1 MGVCLLLL
9 GGILQADAQSNL
21 RYKLLPIA
29 GDTLRL
35 DTLSIVPGTLTIR
48 DADDT
53 MVDTADFDF
62 LPYQSLLVWKKK
74 PSATQVK
81 LFYRV
86 YPFNFTAERFNKSNQ
101 AYRDYSSGMIARPF
115 MYKPDEARTNLIDF
129 GGLDYNGNF
138 SRSVSFGSNQSVV
151 LNSIFNLQLSG
162 MLTKD
167 LEVTAAITD
176 NNIPIQPEGNTQQ
189 IQEFDRIFIQLRKDQ
204 HKVVVG
210 DFDLFNPT
218 NDYFMR
224 FSKKY
229 QGGSYTGAFDFKKAG
244 KFNTGVAGGISRGK
258 FARNTLAVSEG
269 NQGPYKL
276 LGANGE
282 TFIVLLANTEE
293 VFINGQKME
302 RGADRDYVIDY
313 NLGEIRFMPRRIITK
328 DLRVIVEFEYTER
341 NYLRTTAFL
350 HTEYAFKG
358 AMVYFNVYSEQDS
371 KGQNVQ
377 QDLNADKKLF
387 LSSIGDSIQNAFY
400 RGYDSVGYDAN
411 RILYEMVDTIV
422 GIGIFDSVFVYS
434 TNSEKAKYALTF
446 ALVGQGRGNY
456 IPTSSTANGRV
467 YQWVAPSWNADSS
480 AFIPQGTYEPLI
492 FLVTPKYQQL
502 YTLGTNYAIN
512 ERHTVKADISLS
524 NSDINMYSKRD
535 NQDNAGLASR
545 LAYKGSVPTRSDTAA
560 RHRQQLDIDFNYEFL
575 QDRFTT
581 IERYRNVEF
590 NRDWNIQNAV
600 TRFNEHLATLQLNY
614 GWSGL
619 GNIGYRFK
627 TFLQD
632 KNYQGFENGLTGNF
646 AQRNWRLT
654 FQHSYLN
661 SSSLT
666 EKTNYIRPKADFS
679 YSFPKIRNWRLGVLF
694 DHEINQLKTINSDT
708 LDKRSFLWQNYK
720 VYFGSSD
727 TAVNKFGIEYT
738 MRYEHRAVGNG
749 FDKPFFGAQTVN
761 FTGQVNSVKNQVLN
775 YSLTYRHVRDA
786 DSLNSQQP
794 EHFYLGRIDY
804 NLTLLKGVLRS
815 TTLYELGSGREQKT
829 QLTYQASPTNQ
840 GDFIWKD
847 LNGNGRKELDEFV
860 VSQFKED
867 TSYVRVYVVT
877 PEFIAVNTTQ
887 FNQVL
892 QLNPAAVWRNKS
904 GVRKVLAL
912 FSVLASVQVS
922 KKTYASRSKKVG
934 DYFNPIP
941 LRAEDEQLVAT
952 SFNSRNSLYFNRLE
966 AKYGAQLD
974 VSYSRSRV
982 LLTTGFENRLN
993 QSQGITARWNIYK
1006 GLNMQTTYTNGTKAN
1021 ESDFYKSARFKFTY
1035 NDLLTDFSYQ
1045 FKTNL
1050 RLTAKYDFSLKVNPT
1065 DTVGKQTAQVHRATA
1080 QVRYNRLAKTT
1091 IEATFSYASIA
1102 YKDKGFINQQ
1112 LQFAMLEGLQN
1123 GNNLVWNLGLEQV
1136 LTNNIQ
1142 LSITYEGR
1150 MTGFEPGKKETL
1162 QPVHTGRAE
1171 IRALF

>member
-1 MGVCLLLL
+1 MLMSFFV
-9 GGILQADAQSNL
+9 QTEAQSNL
-21 RYKLLPIA
+21 RYKTINITS
-29 GDTLRL
+29 DTLHL
-35 DTLSIVPGTLTIR
+35 DTMSVVPGTLTIR
-48 DADDT
+48 GAAET
-53 MVDTADFDF
+53 ILDTADYDF
-62 LPYQSLLVWKKK
+62 FPYQSLLIWKKK
-74 PSATQVK
+74 PEADEVK

-86 YPFNFTAERFNKSNQ
+86 YPFNLSAERYNKSNL
-101 AYRDYSSGMIARPF
+101 AYRDYSQGMIARPF
-115 MYKPDEARTNLIDF
+115 VYKPDEARTNLIDF
-129 GGLDYNGNF
+129 GGLDYNGSF
-138 SRSVSFGSNQSVV
+138 SRSVAFGSNQSVV
-151 LNSIFNLQLSG
+151 LNSLFNLQLSG

-204 HKVVVG
+204 HKVIVG

-244 KFNTGVAGGISRGK
+244 KFRTGVAGGISRGK

-293 VFINGQKME
+293 VFVNGQKME

-350 HTEYAFKG
+350 NTEYEIKNALI
-358 AMVYFNVYSEQDS
+358 YFNVYSEQDS

-387 LSSIGDSIQNAFY
+387 LSTIGDSIQNAFY
-400 RGYDSVGYDAN
+400 RGYDSVAFDAN
-411 RILYEMVDTIV
+411 RILYEIVDTVAGV
-422 GIGIFDSVFVYS
+422 GFFDSVFVYS
-434 TNSEKAKYALTF
+434 TNSEAAKYALTF
-446 ALVGQGRGNY
+446 ALVGPGKGNY
-456 IPTSSTANGRV
+456 VPASSTANGRV
-467 YQWVAPSWNADSS
+467 YDWVAPVWNADSS
-480 AFIPQGTYEPLI
+480 AYIPQGTYEPLI

-502 YTLGTNYAIN
+502 YTLGTSYAIN
-512 ERHTVKADISLS
+512 ERHSIKADVSVS
-524 NSDINMYSKRD
+524 NSDVNMYSKRD

-545 LAYKGSVPTRSDTAA
+545 LAYKGSVLTKSDSVAK
-560 RHRQQLDIDFNYEFL
+560 HKQQLDIDFNYEFL
-575 QDRFTT
+575 QDRYTT
-581 IERYRNVEF
+581 IERYRNIEF
-590 NRDWNIQNAV
+590 NRDWNIQNSLQ
-600 TRFNEHLATLQLNY
+600 RFNEHLATLNLNY

-627 TFLQD
+627 TFVQG
-632 KNYQGFENGLTGNF
+632 NTYRGFENGLTGNF
-646 AQRNWRLT
+646 AKNNWRLT
-654 FQHSYLN
+654 FQNSYLN
-661 SSSLT
+661 SSSLVD
-666 EKTNYIRPKADFS
+666 KTNYIRPKADFT
-679 YSFPKIRNWRLGVLF
+679 YSFPKIRNWKLGAMF
-694 DHEINQLKTINSDT
+694 DHEVNQIKALNVDT
-708 LDKRSFLWQNYK
+708 LDRRSFLWQNYK

-738 MRYEHRAVGNG
+738 MRFEHRPLGNS

-761 FTGQVNSVKNQVLN
+761 FNGQVNSLKNQVLN
-775 YSLTYRHVRDA
+775 YSLTYRHVEDA

-804 NLTLLKGVLRS
+804 NLTLLRGFLRS

-860 VSQFKED
+860 VSQFVED
-867 TSYVRVYVVT
+867 TSYLRVYVVT
-877 PEFIAVNTTQ
+877 PEFIAVNSTQ
-887 FNQVL
+887 FNQVFNI
-892 QLNPAAVWRNKS
+892 NPAAIWRNKT
-904 GVRKVLAL
+904 GVRKVLSM
-912 FSVLASVQVS
+912 FSLLASVQIS
-922 KKTYASRSKKVG
+922 KKTYATRSKKVR

-941 LRAEDEQLVAT
+941 LKGEDEQLVAT

-966 AKYGAQLD
+966 AKYGAQVD
-974 VSYSRSRV
+974 VNYSRNRV
-982 LLTTGFENRLN
+982 LLTTGFENRLT

-1006 GLNMQTTYTNGTKAN
+1006 ALNFQTTYTNGVKSN
-1021 ESDFYKSARFKFTY
+1021 ESDFYKAARFRFSY
-1035 NDLLTDFSYQ
+1035 NEVLTDWSYQ

-1050 RLTAKYDFSLKVNPT
+1050 RITAKYDFSLKVNPT
-1065 DTVGKQTAQVHRATA
+1065 DTVGKQTVQVHRATA

-1091 IEATFSYASIA
+1091 IEGTFSYASIA
-1102 YKDKGFINQQ
+1102 YKDKGFANQQ

-1150 MTGFEPGKKETL
+1150 MTGFEAGKKETL
-1162 QPVHTGRAE
+1162 QPIHTGRAE